1 MPENYTLSK
10 TYDLS
15 DKDTAYAMSC
25 FEHACK
31 LIDTQVQSWDDMY
44 TTIGTLYKHFIDSP
58 APSTAIAAS
67 GLMYSF
73 ILAMQQ
79 MPDEGDIRILA
90 YRTMEIQLL
99 RDDLTHLPPT
109 LHPDNEAKN
118 LIGGLVSLMA
128 KLAAMEAP
136 DEPTEQEN
144 EQPADTAGKVPASSR
159 TLH

>member
-73 ILAMQQ
+73 ILALQQ

-128 KLAAMEAP
+128 RLAAAEAP
-136 DEPTEQEN
+136 DEPAEQED
-144 EQPADTAGKVPASSR
+144 EQPATTAGTAPTRSR